1 MRIGDTVRITH
12 GGYQYTTY
20 VQKAVELGA
29 DISPYIREQYRA
41 NPSLRGF
48 DYSKAKRDRKYK
60 WIYDNEADNGDVC
73 KIISMD
79 DRLHILIERIYDGR
93 QFIFDGDGLTVV
105 EKKVMFDDEDFL
117 I

>member
-1 MRIGDTVRITH
+1 
-12 GGYQYTTY
+12 
-20 VQKAVELGA
+20 
-29 DISPYIREQYRA
+29 
-41 NPSLRGF
+41 
-48 DYSKAKRDRKYK
+48 
-60 WIYDNEADNGDVC
+60 
-73 KIISMD
+73 MD